1 MTGPDYDASMPG
13 PSYTPAR
20 IVAQRLQAFFI
31 ANARV
36 EGEACTPPEASA
48 VEDVIGAAFWASL
61 RREEGRAPR
70 ISLVLLSPESTDRPL
85 LFDTR
90 LPLDA
95 AALARVAPAVER
107 PGVHL
112 GVWRFDGE
120 LQVWGMTREVPTLSF
135 VLEVVAPGLLVVK
148 TRRRPPSTKFANVAV
163 LEGADVKF
171 VDHHGAAFLDAPPA
185 LRPLQAFYASA
196 GLEEAD
202 NVFVQLAISIRA
214 HGKGGIVL
222 VVPEGDTTWRRSVV
236 EPMSYVVSPAF
247 AEIAALLERTDDP
260 PGELR
265 SAVDALAG
273 LTAVDGATV
282 IDSDFRLLAFGAKI
296 VRRQD
301 GRPPDRVLL
310 SEPIEGSG
318 NVAVDPA
325 VLGGTRHFAAAQF
338 VHDQHQ
344 GIALVASQ
352 DGRFT
357 VFAWSPV
364 HEMVHA
370 HRMET
375 LLL

>member
-1 MTGPDYDASMPG
+1 MPA

-20 IVAQRLQAFFI
+20 TVAQRLQAFFV
-31 ANARV
+31 ANARD
-36 EGEACTPPEASA
+36 EGEACAPPEASA
-48 VEDVIGAAFWASL
+48 VEDVIAAAFWASL

-70 ISLVLLSPESTDRPL
+70 ISLAMLPPDRTERPL

-90 LPLDA
+90 LPLEA

-112 GVWRFDGE
+112 GVWRFENE

-163 LEGADVKF
+163 LEGSDVKF

-185 LRPLQAFYASA
+185 LRPLQAFYVSA

-222 VVPEGDTTWRRSVV
+222 VVPEGDTEWRGSVV
-236 EPMSYVVSPAF
+236 RPMSYVVSPAF
-247 AEIAALLERTDDP
+247 AEIAALLERKDDP

-265 SAVDALAG
+265 SAVDALGG

-301 GRPPDRVLL
+301 GKPPERVLL

-325 VLGGTRHFAAAQF
+325 LLGGTRHFAAAQF
-338 VHDQHQ
+338 VNDQRQ

>member
-1 MTGPDYDASMPG
+1 MAG
-13 PSYTPAR
+13 PSYSPAR
-20 IVAQRLQAFFI
+20 VVAQRLQAFFE
-31 ANARV
+31 ANAPQARRT
-36 EGEACTPPEASA
+36 GAARPTPRA
-48 VEDVIGAAFWASL
+48 VEEVIAAAFWASL

-70 ISLVLLSPESTDRPL
+70 ISLALLPPDRTERPL
-85 LFDTR
+85 LFDAR
-90 LPLDA
+90 LPLDP
-95 AALARVAPAVER
+95 AALAKVAPAVER
-107 PGVHL
+107 PGIHL

-120 LQVWGMTREVPTLSF
+120 LSVWGMTREVPTLSF

-163 LEGADVKF
+163 LEGSDVKF
-171 VDHHGAAFLDAPPA
+171 VDHHGAAALDAPPA
-185 LRPLQAFYASA
+185 LRPLSAFYVSA
-196 GLEEAD
+196 GLEESD
-202 NVFVQLAISIRA
+202 NVFVQLAISMRA
-214 HGKGGIVL
+214 QGKGGIVL
-222 VVPEGDTTWRRSVV
+222 VVPEGDEAWRASVV
-236 EPMSYVVSPAF
+236 QPVNYVVSPAF

-282 IDSDFRLLAFGAKI
+282 IDHDFRLLAFGAKI
-296 VRRQD
+296 ARRQ
-301 GRPPDRVLL
+301 GGKPPERVLL

-338 VHDQHQ
+338 VQDQQQ

>member
-1 MTGPDYDASMPG
+1 MAG
-13 PSYTPAR
+13 PSYSPAR
-20 IVAQRLQAFFI
+20 IVAERLQAFFA
-31 ANARV
+31 ANA
-36 EGEACTPPEASA
+36 GEEPGDFSAPEVAA
-48 VEDVIGAAFWASL
+48 VEAVIAAAFWASL
-61 RREEGRAPR
+61 RREEGRVPR
-70 ISLVLLSPESTDRPL
+70 IPLALLPPDRTNRPM
-85 LFDTR
+85 LFGAR

-95 AALARVAPAVER
+95 AVLARVAPAVER
-107 PGVHL
+107 PGIHL
-112 GVWRFDGE
+112 GVWRFGGD
-120 LQVWGMTREVPTLSF
+120 LMVWGMTREVPTLSF

-163 LEGADVKF
+163 LEGSEVKF

-185 LRPLQAFYASA
+185 LRPLQAFYVSA
-196 GLEEAD
+196 GLEESD

-222 VVPEGDTTWRRSVV
+222 VVPEADTAWRSSVV
-236 EPMSYVVSPAF
+236 QPMGYVVGPPF
-247 AEIAALLERTDDP
+247 AEIAALLERKDDP

-282 IDSDFRLLAFGAKI
+282 IDNDFRLLAFGAKI
-296 VRRQD
+296 ARRH
-301 GRPPDRVLL
+301 GGKPPERVLL

-325 VLGGTRHFAAAQF
+325 LLGGTRHFAAAQF

>member
-1 MTGPDYDASMPG
+1 MAG
-13 PSYTPAR
+13 PSYSPAR
-20 IVAQRLQAFFI
+20 IVAQRLQAFFA
-31 ANARV
+31 ANA
-36 EGEACTPPEASA
+36 GEAPDASALPPESEA
-48 VEDVIGAAFWASL
+48 VEAVIAAAFWASL
-61 RREEGRAPR
+61 RREEGRQPR
-70 ISLVLLSPESTDRPL
+70 ISLALLSPERTDRPL
-85 LFDTR
+85 LLDAH

-95 AALARVAPAVER
+95 AALARLAPAVER
-107 PGVHL
+107 PGIHL

-120 LQVWGMTREVPTLSF
+120 LRVWGMTREVPTLSF

-163 LEGADVKF
+163 LEGTDVKF

-185 LRPLQAFYASA
+185 LRPLQAFYVSA

-202 NVFVQLAISIRA
+202 NVFVQLAISVRA

-222 VVPEGDTTWRRSVV
+222 VVPEDDASWRASIVQ
-236 EPMSYVVSPAF
+236 PMGYVVSNAF
-247 AEIAALLERTDDP
+247 AEIASLLERRDDP

-273 LTAVDGATV
+273 LTAVDGAMV
-282 IDSDFRLLAFGAKI
+282 IDNDFRLLAFGVKI
-296 VRRQD
+296 ARRQ
-301 GRPPDRVLL
+301 GGKPPERVLL
-310 SEPIEGSG
+310 SEPIEGSH
-318 NVAVDPA
+318 NVTVDPA

-338 VHDQHQ
+338 VEDQRQ

>member
-1 MTGPDYDASMPG
+1 MSSTDKN
-13 PSYTPAR
+13 PSR
-20 IVAQRLQAFFI
+20 NVAQRLQAFFA
-31 ANARV
+31 ANARDV
-36 EGEACTPPEASA
+36 APGDAAPSPPEAAA
-48 VEDVIGAAFWASL
+48 VEAVIAAAFWASL

-70 ISLVLLSPESTDRPL
+70 ISLALLPPERAGRHL
-85 LFDTR
+85 LFDAP

-95 AALARVAPAVER
+95 AVLARVGPAVER
-107 PGVHL
+107 PGIHL
-112 GVWRFDGE
+112 GVWRFGGD
-120 LQVWGMTREVPTLSF
+120 LAVWGMTREVPTLSF

-163 LEGADVKF
+163 MEGSDVKF
-171 VDHHGAAFLDAPPA
+171 VDHQGAAFLDAPPA
-185 LRPLQAFYASA
+185 LRPLQAFYVSA

-222 VVPEGDTTWRRSVV
+222 VVPDGDPSWRASIVQ
-236 EPMSYVVSPAF
+236 PMGYVLSPAF
-247 AEIAALLERTDDP
+247 AEIAALLDREDDP

-282 IDSDFRLLAFGAKI
+282 IDSEFRLLAFGVKI
-296 VRRQD
+296 ARRQD
-301 GRPPDRVLL
+301 GRPPERVLL

-338 VHDQHQ
+338 VQDQHQ

-364 HEMVHA
+364 HDMVHA

>member
-1 MTGPDYDASMPG
+1 M
-13 PSYTPAR
+13 
-20 IVAQRLQAFFI
+20 
-31 ANARV
+31 
-36 EGEACTPPEASA
+36 EA
-48 VEDVIGAAFWASL
+48 VIGAAFWASL
-61 RREEGRAPR
+61 RREEGRATR
-70 ISLVLLSPESTDRPL
+70 ISLALLPPDRTERPL
-85 LFDTR
+85 LFDVR
-90 LPLDA
+90 LPLDP
-95 AALARVAPAVER
+95 AALARVGPAVER
-107 PGVHL
+107 PGIHL
-112 GVWRFDGE
+112 GVWRLDGE
-120 LQVWGMTREVPTLSF
+120 LCVWGMTREVPTLSF

-163 LEGADVKF
+163 LEGSDVKF
-171 VDHHGAAFLDAPPA
+171 VDHHGAAALDAPPA
-185 LRPLQAFYASA
+185 LRPLSAFYVSA
-196 GLEEAD
+196 GLEESD
-202 NVFVQLAISIRA
+202 NVFVQLAISMRA
-214 HGKGGIVL
+214 SGKGGIVL
-222 VVPEGDTTWRRSVV
+222 VVPEGDTSWSASVV
-236 EPMSYVVSPAF
+236 QPINYVVSPVF
-247 AEIAALLERTDDP
+247 AEIAALLERKDDP

-282 IDSDFRLLAFGAKI
+282 IDHGFRLLAFGAKI
-296 VRRQD
+296 ARRS
-301 GRPPDRVLL
+301 GGKPPERVLL

-338 VHDQHQ
+338 VQDQQQ

-364 HEMVHA
+364 HDMVHA

>member
-1 MTGPDYDASMPG
+1 M
-13 PSYTPAR
+13 
-20 IVAQRLQAFFI
+20 AQRLQAFFA
-31 ANARV
+31 ANV
-36 EGEACTPPEASA
+36 GEAAPGQANPPETAA
-48 VEDVIGAAFWASL
+48 VEAVIAAAFWASL

-70 ISLVLLSPESTDRPL
+70 ISLALLPPDRTDRPML
-85 LFDTR
+85 LAES

-95 AALARVAPAVER
+95 AALAKLAPAVER
-107 PGVHL
+107 PGIHL
-112 GVWRFDGE
+112 GVWRAGGE
-120 LQVWGMTREVPTLSF
+120 LRVWGMTREVPTLSF

-163 LEGADVKF
+163 LEGTEVKF

-185 LRPLQAFYASA
+185 LRPLQAFYVSA

-222 VVPEGDTTWRRSVV
+222 VVPEDDSAWRASVV
-236 EPMSYVVSPAF
+236 QPMNYVVSPSF
-247 AEIAALLERTDDP
+247 AEIASLLERSDDP

-273 LTAVDGATV
+273 LTAVDGAMV
-282 IDSDFRLLAFGAKI
+282 IDNDFRLLAFGVKI
-296 VRRQD
+296 ARRSG

-310 SEPIEGSG
+310 SEPIEGAH
-318 NVAVDPA
+318 NVTVDPA
-325 VLGGTRHFAAAQF
+325 ILGGTRHFAAAQF
-338 VHDQHQ
+338 VEDQHQ
-344 GIALVASQ
+344 GMALVASQ